1 MYDELIKAL
10 KCKGL
15 HFEDCQ
21 ECGCPYYDTNGYCDY
36 LRIES
41 DAADVIEE
49 LQRKEKFHAFIWN
62 TLGHEQMRQLVELY
76 HEQETSDAKT

>member
-41 DAADVIEE
+41 DAADAIEE
-49 LQRKEKFHAFIWN
+49 LAK
-62 TLGHEQMRQLVELY
+62 
-76 HEQETSDAKT
+76 EQENK